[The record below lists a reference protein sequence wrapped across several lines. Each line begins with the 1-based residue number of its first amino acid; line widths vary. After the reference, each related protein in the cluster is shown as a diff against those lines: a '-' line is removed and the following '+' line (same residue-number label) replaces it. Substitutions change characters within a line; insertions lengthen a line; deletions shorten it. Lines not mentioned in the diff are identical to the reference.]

1 MVAIA
6 ILGCGNVGF
15 YIASHLIHNNHHA
28 FNNPYNNNKIL
39 CVGRQRL
46 LDELNLSKK
55 LTLTKLNNFTDID
68 TVKENN
74 YLLKENDEIEAEDEK
89 DEYEEKIVILRDEI
103 FYETDLKELIK
114 FNPDYVIVT
123 LKSNQISDV
132 FNELK
137 DLDGKTT
144 IVSIQNSFHN
154 AEIIKQFLPN
164 TTIIRGLLNDMT
176 VTHDSSCHFIQQ
188 SSSSGSI
195 VLESIPETL
204 HFQKILEQNELPC
217 VISYD
222 IEDLMYFKLLINL
235 NTSLFALSGLSYV
248 EYLQDNNFRE
258 IYKKCIFE
266 GLNVYRLNGITF
278 SENLLMKN
286 LVKCLG
292 YVPEWV
298 SNLALEH
305 FLITKKRNLNSSMV
319 YDFKSARKTEVEFLQ
334 GEIVKL
340 GERIRSKDNQRE
352 DVQHEKSVDVKY
364 NRGILNL
371 IKIIENHMTESKK
384 GWDGKISEKEIL
396 KYIET
401 GEVPNV
407 L

>member
-68 TVKENN
+68 TVKEN
-74 YLLKENDEIEAEDEK
+74 DEIEAEDEK

-144 IVSIQNSFHN
+144 VN
-154 AEIIKQFLPN
+154 
-164 TTIIRGLLNDMT
+164 
-176 VTHDSSCHFIQQ
+176 
-188 SSSSGSI
+188 
-195 VLESIPETL
+195 
-204 HFQKILEQNELPC
+204 
-217 VISYD
+217 
-222 IEDLMYFKLLINL
+222 
-235 NTSLFALSGLSYV
+235 
-248 EYLQDNNFRE
+248 E
-258 IYKKCIFE
+258 IYFLVSHIVFF
-266 GLNVYRLNGITF
+266 F
-278 SENLLMKN
+278 SFICTLT
-286 LVKCLG
+286 
-292 YVPEWV
+292 YFF
-298 SNLALEH
+298 
-305 FLITKKRNLNSSMV
+305 FLS
-319 YDFKSARKTEVEFLQ
+319 FFLSFF
-334 GEIVKL
+334 IV
-340 GERIRSKDNQRE
+340 
-352 DVQHEKSVDVKY
+352 
-364 NRGILNL
+364 
-371 IKIIENHMTESKK
+371 
-384 GWDGKISEKEIL
+384 
-396 KYIET
+396 
-401 GEVPNV
+401 
-407 L
+407 